1 MLIVIS
7 TWLVV
12 LFPGVRSFILAL
24 IGSDLVVEGGEGW
37 VLARRTFIAA
47 PFAAPAALLFDGVP
61 DELEALD
68 QVPEDIVDLNDDKFY
83 HEGNAK
89 EEALNV
95 APSRGEASLLLVL
108 IFTRHLFSVCGLLK
122 KY

>member
-1 MLIVIS
+1 MFIVA
-7 TWLVV
+7 
-12 LFPGVRSFILAL
+12 F
-24 IGSDLVVEGGEGW
+24 IGSDLVVKGREGW
-37 VLARRTFIAA
+37 VLARRTLIAA

-83 HEGNAK
+83 YEGNAK

-95 APSRGEASLLLVL
+95 APSRHHASLLLIL
-108 IFTRHLFSVCGLLK
+108 IFTGHLFSVCVLSK

>member
-12 LFPGVRSFILAL
+12 CSRGFVIVAL
-24 IGSDLVVEGGEGW
+24 IGSDFVVEGREGG
-37 VLARRTFIAA
+37 VLARRTLISA
-47 PFAAPAALLFDGVP
+47 PFAAPAALLLDGVP

-83 HEGNAK
+83 HERDAK

-95 APSRGEASLLLVL
+95 APSRGDASLLLVI
-108 IFTRHLFSVCGLLK
+108 IFTRHLFSVYVLLK